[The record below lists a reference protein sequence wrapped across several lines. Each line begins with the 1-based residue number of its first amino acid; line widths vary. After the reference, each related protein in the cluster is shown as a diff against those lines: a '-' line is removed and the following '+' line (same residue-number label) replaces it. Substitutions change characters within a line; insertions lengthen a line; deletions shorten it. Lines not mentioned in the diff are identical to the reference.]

1 MTSGRETPD
10 RTIVA
15 VATAPGHAGV
25 GVVRVSGPL
34 AHRVAEGVLGRSPR
48 PNQAVFSVFR
58 DAAGGVIDRGVALWF
73 AAPASYTGED
83 TLELQAHGNPLL
95 LAALVRRC
103 VELGAEAA
111 GPGEFTERA
120 FLNGK
125 LSLDAAEAVADLIAA
140 DSQAALDAAR
150 RSLGGEFAQTVDA
163 LADEL
168 TAVRALVE
176 ASLDFPEE
184 SDIDWLQRL
193 DVLPR
198 LAAVAIRLD
207 EALAAARRGVRLRE
221 GYRVVIVGR
230 PNAGKSTLLNALA
243 GEEVA
248 ITSEIPG
255 TTRDTLRAQL
265 QIGGVPIEVTDTA
278 GLRAT
283 EDPVERIGIERAR
296 AAAASA
302 DLLLWLVDGRG
313 AADED
318 AVLMAE
324 LPAGL
329 PRLVVRSK
337 ADLPDDGEAEVCDGH
352 DGGAAE
358 DHPTVTSPC
367 PRAPAAMVPNV
378 DCKVSA
384 TTGAGLDTLRAAI
397 LERVGWRADASPV
410 IARERHVA
418 ALEDA
423 ARHLETAR
431 GRALQPELLAE
442 ELRLAAEALGSITG
456 RVVADDLLGAIFG
469 QFCIGK

>member
-1 MTSGRETPD
+1 MDAS
-10 RTIVA
+10 RTLVA

-34 AHRVAEGVLGRSPR
+34 AHQVAGGVLGKVPQPR
-48 PNQAVFSVFR
+48 EALFAAFH
-58 DAAGGVIDRGVALWF
+58 DAAGGVIDRGVAIWF

-103 VELGAEAA
+103 MELGAQPA

-125 LSLDAAEAVADLIAA
+125 LSLDQAEAVADLIAA

-150 RSLGGEFAQTVDA
+150 RSLGGGFAETVDA

-193 DVLPR
+193 DLLPR
-198 LAAVAIRLD
+198 LAVVAEKLA
-207 EALAAARRGVRLRE
+207 EALAAAQRGVRLRE

-243 GEEVA
+243 GEDVA
-248 ITSEIPG
+248 ITSDIPG
-255 TTRDTLRAQL
+255 TTRDALRAQL
-265 QIGGVPIEVTDTA
+265 QIDGVPVQITDTA
-278 GLRAT
+278 GLRDT
-283 EDPVERIGIERAR
+283 TDPLERIGIERAR
-296 AAAASA
+296 AAMQAA
-302 DLLLWLVDGRG
+302 DLVLWLIDERG
-313 AADED
+313 VAAED
-318 AVLMAE
+318 QALMSG
-324 LPAGL
+324 LPPGV

-337 ADLPDDGEAEVCDGH
+337 GDLAAGH
-352 DGGAAE
+352 WATE
-358 DHPTVTSPC
+358 T
-367 PRAPAAMVPNV
+367 APAA
-378 DCKVSA
+378 DLSVSA
-384 TTGAGLDTLRAAI
+384 RTGQGLDALRAAI

-410 IARERHVA
+410 IARARHVE
-418 ALEDA
+418 ALECA
-423 ARHLETAR
+423 AEHLRSAS
-431 GRALQPELLAE
+431 GLRAAPDLLAE